1 MPYLTVHMQSIG
13 LTLEEIALIYL
24 ALPFTTFLAPPV
36 TGFLVDKF
44 GRYKPVVVI
53 SFFLN
58 AAIHHS
64 LMLIP
69 HQETPGITPPG
80 FVMNIPNDSMEV
92 WWSPCPSRNCPEERN
107 LTITL
112 TKCIDYCKLKGRKKS
127 KKRGAFINDK
137 SNGFSLKEYE
147 GFKLENG
154 TRIKRYVSRFC
165 VFSMNFRSIF
175 FLIFCLAHRNA
186 IYLWTLHYLLLNL

>member
-1 MPYLTVHMQSIG
+1 MEEINNQVLFTATSSLMPYLTIHMQSIG
-13 LTLEEIALIYL
+13 LTIEEIALIYL

-44 GRYKPVVVI
+44 GRYKPIVVI

-80 FVMNIPNDSMEV
+80 FVMKGPDDIEV
-92 WWSPCPSRNCPEERN
+92 WWSPCLSRQCPEQPIVN
-107 LTITL
+107 IVLD
-112 TKCIDYCKLKGRKKS
+112 KCVDYCKTKKRKKI
-127 KKRGAFINDK
+127 KKRKTINDVL
-137 SNGFSLKEYE
+137 NPLYKEYTSQ
-147 GFKLENG
+147 LENI
-154 TRIKRYVSRFC
+154 TMRYVF
-165 VFSMNFRSIF
+165 
-175 FLIFCLAHRNA
+175 
-186 IYLWTLHYLLLNL
+186 